1 MTETDFDIE
10 TAHRQSYSLGLSVGL
25 HVAVL
30 FLMLFN
36 FSWATNDFEKTPP
49 AILMVDLSKVELGD
63 KTNLPPEVKKKD
75 SPKPVV
81 PPKKEQPKKVEP
93 KKEQSKPVTKTPA
106 VKQEAPA
113 PKAEQVKPI
122 EKPAPKDAVKVKEP
136 DKPKTKEKPKKVEP
150 KKETVKKQQPKKEPP
165 KKTSPQKKVT
175 QPKVAPKKSV
185 SQSSGLQSLLASVD
199 KVRKPANPAPAAS
212 EPENSVESG
221 LEINAG
227 IKGGTSGSRMETLT
241 ISEKDLI
248 ANKIRECWNVN
259 AGVEGAEEMIIEIKV
274 KVNRDGRIQDVRVV
288 NMKSNPVF
296 RSMADS
302 AVRAIHICDNK
313 GSESPFKMLA
323 DKRPEHYSTWKE
335 IHLRM
340 NPVDG
345 GVF

>member
-1 MTETDFDIE
+1 MTETNFDIDA
-10 TAHRQSYSLGLSVGL
+10 AHRQSYSLGLSIGL
-25 HVAVL
+25 HAAIL

-36 FSWATNDFEKTPP
+36 FSWATDDFDKNPP

-75 SPKPVV
+75 TPKPAVQ
-81 PPKKEQPKKVEP
+81 PKKEEP
-93 KKEQSKPVTKTPA
+93 KKETPKPASKTPP
-106 VKQEAPA
+106 VKQEAIP
-113 PKAEQVKPI
+113 PKPEPVKPQ
-122 EKPAPKDAVKVKEP
+122 EKKAPKDAVKVKEP
-136 DKPKTKEKPKKVEP
+136 PKEKVKEEPKKQVKEKPKKQEKPVP
-150 KKETVKKQQPKKEPP
+150 KKQTPKKPTPKPATP
-165 KKTSPQKKVT
+165 KKTT
-175 QPKVAPKKSV
+175 QTN
-185 SQSSGLQSLLASVD
+185 GLQSLLASVE
-199 KVRKPANPAPAAS
+199 KVRKPANPAPAAETQS
-212 EPENSVESG
+212 SPETG
-221 LEINAG
+221 LEVNAG
-227 IKGGTSGSRMETLT
+227 IKGGTGGSRMEALT

-259 AGVEGAEEMIIEIKV
+259 AGVEGAEEMIIEIKA
-274 KVNRDGRIQDVRVV
+274 KVNRDGRIQDVRVI
-288 NMKSNPVF
+288 NMKNDPVF